1 MCGPQSLITVCP
13 FPEKNRQFQF
23 QGIFEI
29 FRMSIWGWRSHM
41 TWLTFYFTLR
51 GAVNISCRWQ
61 EQKRSLPSGQEVVM
75 VRCRGAALEQPDK
88 DWIRDVTWRW
98 SQQGSLTDWYEVEK
112 TVKGKSYNCKLNYH
126 VVVYLRREMH
136 TMYFL
141 IVFGS
146 QMIFFFLSRTQK
158 KKRQFLWKMN
168 AANINSYRSD
178 HLS

>member
-1 MCGPQSLITVCP
+1 MCGPQSLITICP

-29 FRMSIWGWRSHM
+29 LEWAFEGGGVTWHDLRFNLLWGARWTYSAGGKSRSGIYH
-41 TWLTFYFTLR
+41 R
-51 GAVNISCRWQ
+51 GKRWWW
-61 EQKRSLPSGQEVVM
+61 SGVG
-75 VRCRGAALEQPDK
+75 GAALEQQDK

-98 SQQGSLTDWYEVEK
+98 SQQGSLTDWYDVEK

-136 TMYFL
+136 AMYFL

-146 QMIFFFLSRTQK
+146 QMIFFSSREL
-158 KKRQFLWKMN
+158 KRKNDSFYGKWMQQT
-168 AANINSYRSD
+168 
-178 HLS
+178 